1 MALLKQKT
9 FKVHSDKIQFS
20 VVDLTHID
28 LAAEEDKRY
37 HIDEWTALFKAAA
50 WEEIKMPAQ
59 DNDSFKEASKAYDQP
74 NQEKSARQVR
84 EAWDDFFRVQRSVQ
98 SQLEHQQT
106 IISSQEAEL
115 EALKIQL
122 HEKDALIAELQAQND
137 ALKARLK

>member
-1 MALLKQKT
+1 MFLSCLALLKQKT

-28 LAAEEDKRY
+28 LAAE
-37 HIDEWTALFKAAA
+37 
-50 WEEIKMPAQ
+50 
-59 DNDSFKEASKAYDQP
+59 
-74 NQEKSARQVR
+74 EKSARQVR